1 MGSPGRPHL
10 LGDEGA
16 GERDHRPEENSA
28 AEDHFPV
35 EAVTQVAEDG
45 GGHHEAADEICMG
58 KESFRGGAGVWE
70 GPMAEPTCSD
80 HPERDQV
87 PFEEAAPTQEGQ
99 PRPGPGPR
107 GARTAPLG

>member
-1 MGSPGRPHL
+1 MGNPGRPHL

-16 GERDHRPEENSA
+16 GERDHRPEENPA
-28 AEDHFPV
+28 AEDHLPV

-45 GGHHEAADEICMG
+45 GGHHEAADENCAG
-58 KESFRGGAGVWE
+58 EESFRDGTGVWE

-80 HPERDQV
+80 HPARDQV
-87 PFEEAAPTQEGQ
+87 PFEEAARTQEGQ
-99 PRPGPGPR
+99 PQPDPWPR